1 MKQGQRL
8 TENGHDVALF
18 PMDFLKIT
26 QPPLKVGDTHE
37 NTMNIDI
44 AGIDGGIS
52 NLYAPFTMKVVQ
64 NNNTPNHEII
74 WWSTDLVK
82 CADGSTSLLSMRT
95 LHDDDVSDLKVG
107 TIKIQG
113 EVATQEGNTGQSQ
126 GNHSHLC
133 IAKGHTT
140 KLVKHQSGY
149 HDLVGSVDPS
159 TIFFV
164 NDTVIGNTMGMNF
177 KYYKVSYAP
186 MVDIYGKQYSCDD
199 EMRIRS
205 LPTIKSEIVGKLPKN
220 TLVDILQISA
230 KAQDGYDWVK
240 ISNGYCAI
248 VEGAIITNK
257 IEPVI
262 EPIATD
268 NGSEE
273 EKQPEPVVI
282 IEPIIEPEIVIPV
295 IVEPEPPQ
303 SEPITD
309 LEPVVN
315 YFPLDSVNTQHK
327 RKTLLQALISLIISV
342 LMFLRSKRKG

>member
-18 PMDFLKIT
+18 PMEVINVT
-26 QPPLKVGDTHE
+26 TTPNESNTTHDG
-37 NTMNIDI
+37 TLNIDL
-44 AGIDGGIS
+44 AGIDTGKS
-52 NLYAPFTMKVVQ
+52 NMLAPFSMKVAK
-64 NNNTPNHEII
+64 NNNTSNHEIV

-82 CADGSTSLLSMRT
+82 CADGSLSYLSMRT
-95 LHDDDVSDLKVG
+95 LHDDDVSDLTVG
-107 TIKIQG
+107 RSFMQG
-113 EVATQEGNTGQSQ
+113 EICSQEGNTGQSH
-126 GNHSHLC
+126 GNHIHLC
-133 IAKGHTT
+133 VAKGHTT
-140 KLVKHQSGY
+140 QVSVKASGY
-149 HDLVGSVDPS
+149 RELVGAVDPRNV
-159 TIFFV
+159 FFI
-164 NDTVIGNTMGMNF
+164 NDTIIKNLREMKFETYVEP
-177 KYYKVSYAP
+177 VSYAP
-186 MVDIYGKQYSCDD
+186 MVDIVGKQYSCDD

-257 IEPVI
+257 IEPI
-262 EPIATD
+262 
-268 NGSEE
+268 
-273 EKQPEPVVI
+273 PEPVV
-282 IEPIIEPEIVIPV
+282 EPIIEPEIVIPV

-315 YFPLDSVNTQHK
+315 DLPLDSVNTQPK
-327 RKTLLQALISLIISV
+327 RKTLLQVLISLIISI